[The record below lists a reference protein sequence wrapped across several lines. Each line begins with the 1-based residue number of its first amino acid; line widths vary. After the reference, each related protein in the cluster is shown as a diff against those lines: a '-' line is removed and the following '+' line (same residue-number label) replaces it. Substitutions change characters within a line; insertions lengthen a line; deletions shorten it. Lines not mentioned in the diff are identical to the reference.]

1 MRELRWPIGMAVAMF
16 AMTVV
21 VVASNYLV
29 QYPVNDWVTYGAF
42 TYPIAFLV
50 TDLTNRVFGANK
62 ARWVVFIGFA
72 LAVVL
77 SSYFATPRIAVASG
91 CSFLLAQL
99 CDVFLFDKLRRAAWW
114 RAPLISSSI
123 ASLMDTVLFFTL
135 AFIGTGLPWI
145 TWAVGDY
152 TVKLFV
158 AVIML
163 IPFRLLM
170 PATRPVSLSTGIK

>member
-1 MRELRWPIGMAVAMF
+1 MAVAMF

-62 ARWVVFIGFA
+62 ARWVVFIGFS
-72 LAVVL
+72 LAVVF
-77 SSYFATPRIAVASG
+77 SSYFATPRIAAASG

-123 ASLMDTVLFFTL
+123 ASLLDTVLFFTL

-163 IPFRLLM
+163 LPFRLLM
-170 PATRPVSLSTGIK
+170 PATRPVSLTTEIK